1 MPRCSLICMG
11 TSFYF
16 KVEVPIDKISIQ
28 LTQFEQK
35 SIVTFISE
43 EFPYYFVNIELKL
56 RI

>member
-11 TSFYF
+11 TPFYF
-16 KVEVPIDKISIQ
+16 KVEVPTYKIIMQ
-28 LTQFEQK
+28 LTKFEQK

-56 RI
+56 CI

>member
-1 MPRCSLICMG
+1 MG

-28 LTQFEQK
+28 LTKFEQK

>member
-43 EFPYYFVNIELKL
+43 EFPYFVNIELKL

>member
-28 LTQFEQK
+28 LTKFEQK